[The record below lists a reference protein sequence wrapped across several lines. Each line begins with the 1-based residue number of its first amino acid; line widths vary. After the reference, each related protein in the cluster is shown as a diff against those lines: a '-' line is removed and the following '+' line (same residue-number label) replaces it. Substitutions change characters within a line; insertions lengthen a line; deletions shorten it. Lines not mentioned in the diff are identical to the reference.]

1 MMAGTL
7 LLVLAAPALG
17 RGHIHLSV
25 SVIAAIVAL
34 GVAGTGAGYVLNYQ
48 LIADEG
54 PTAASTATY
63 LIPVVAVILGA
74 IVLAEPMTWNLILGA
89 ATILAGVARSTGS

>member
-1 MMAGTL
+1 
-7 LLVLAAPALG
+7 
-17 RGHIHLSV
+17 
-25 SVIAAIVAL
+25 VAL
-34 GVAGTGAGYVLNYQ
+34 GVVGTGASYVLNYQ

-74 IVLAEPMTWNLILGA
+74 FVLAEPVSWNLALGA
-89 ATILAGVARSTGS
+89 TTILAGVAISEGRLPHLPGIPHTKPNRQPVDRRAASG